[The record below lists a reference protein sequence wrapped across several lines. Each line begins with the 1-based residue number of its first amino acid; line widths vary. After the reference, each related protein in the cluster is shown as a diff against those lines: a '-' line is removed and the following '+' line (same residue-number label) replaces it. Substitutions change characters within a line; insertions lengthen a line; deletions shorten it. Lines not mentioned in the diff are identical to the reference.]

1 MTQPK
6 LNMNQNM
13 SESSAK
19 DMPIK
24 LKSLNS
30 SGDLDG
36 FSFAY
41 SIMGATILFEDKPT
55 LNQMQAIRIF
65 FDELT
70 DEIIEEKVNGLLSTK

>member
-6 LNMNQNM
+6 LNQTPEQ
-13 SESSAK
+13 SESSAN
-19 DMPIK
+19 DMPAK
-24 LKSLNS
+24 LQSLSS

-55 LNQMQAIRIF
+55 LAQMHAIRMF

-70 DEIIEEKVNGLLSTK
+70 DEIIEEKIDGLFAAK